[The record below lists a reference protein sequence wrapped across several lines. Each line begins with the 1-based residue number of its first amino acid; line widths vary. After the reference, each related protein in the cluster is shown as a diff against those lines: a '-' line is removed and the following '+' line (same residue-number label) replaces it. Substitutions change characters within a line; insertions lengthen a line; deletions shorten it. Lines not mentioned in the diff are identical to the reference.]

1 MQHHLEDLNPKRY
14 IVSAA
19 KARLNIS
26 CQREDWRRNV
36 NSLIEGGSCST
47 CGFDSFWYSLRRK
60 QVACLFFKST
70 SGVQVLCGHTLPAV
84 KGAASLSLQR
94 MMPLQED
101 PSSFFIQGH
110 IQGRKDTND
119 QMQSPMMLRCQRK
132 SLYHRLPSKPEDG
145 PVC

>member
-1 MQHHLEDLNPKRY
+1 M
-14 IVSAA
+14 
-19 KARLNIS
+19 
-26 CQREDWRRNV
+26 EDWRRNA
-36 NSLIEGGSCST
+36 NSLIEGGSRST

-70 SGVQVLCGHTLPAV
+70 SGIQVLCGHTLPAV

-110 IQGRKDTND
+110 WAGKTQMIKCKALWCKGVRGRAYITGLP
-119 QMQSPMMLRCQRK
+119 QSLRMVQYVKKKEHLIVVFFLDMSPWINR
-132 SLYHRLPSKPEDG
+132 
-145 PVC
+145 